1 MRTASRQPGG
11 IGWIVKVRR
20 VDLEAEQ
27 IWYDRPDGASGWFW
41 HLATADVDRGQVLFL
56 PADVRREPPQ
66 RLPDSDW
73 PNIGSEVGTVLRI
86 SDDGSAAAIEIDG
99 KLRAFPQRD
108 ESPFA
113 DGQTVVITDTG
124 EPGEVLSEEPIDRFG
139 LNLDRL
145 SPDQESDHMDPKNLM
160 VEPESIDI
168 ELSDF
173 GGSRVLVERAF
184 ELATLALDPD
194 RRLEAIGVNPIK
206 GILFSGPS
214 GTGKTHL
221 ARALSR
227 SVKARFYLVD
237 GPEIIN
243 KYVGESERR
252 LRDLFDH
259 AEKNAPSILF
269 FDELDSIVSIRGQ
282 DAPEYASR
290 FVGQFLTALDGFEA
304 SKQVLVIAATNLP
317 GQLDS
322 ALLRP
327 GRLSFKIEFSGHPN
341 AKDRDAIL
349 RASARDVNGKDQAD
363 WNALVEATEGWSAAE
378 IAMIWTE
385 AGILAVLDDRPS
397 LCAEDIEAGL
407 VRAARNREVSHRQI
421 GRP

>member
-1 MRTASRQPGG
+1 MASRTGG
-11 IGWIVKVRR
+11 FGSIVKVRR
-20 VDLEAEQ
+20 VDIETQQ
-27 IWYDRPDGASGWFW
+27 IWYDRPDGGAGWFW
-41 HLATADVDRGQVLFL
+41 HPATADVDRGQVLFL

-66 RLPDSDW
+66 LLPDADW
-73 PNIGSEVGTVLRI
+73 PNTGSEIGTVLRI

-124 EPGEVLSEEPIDRFG
+124 EPGEVLSKEPIDRLG
-139 LNLDRL
+139 LDRL
-145 SPDQESDHMDPKNLM
+145 GLDREPDRMDPKNLW
-160 VEPESIDI
+160 VEPDSIDI

-184 ELATLALDPD
+184 ELATLALDP
-194 RRLEAIGVNPIK
+194 RGRLEAIGVNPIK

-227 SVKARFYLVD
+227 SVHARFYLID

-269 FDELDSIVSIRGQ
+269 FDELDSIVSSRGP
-282 DAPEYASR
+282 DAPEYASS

-327 GRLSFKIEFSGHPN
+327 GRLSFKLEFNGHPN
-341 AKDRDAIL
+341 ADDRAAIL
-349 RASARDVNGKDQAD
+349 RASARDVKGKDQAD
-363 WNALVEATEGWSAAE
+363 WTALVEATEGWSAAE
-378 IAMIWTE
+378 LAMIWTE

-421 GRP
+421 GRS